1 MKILIVND
9 DGLNFEGLHILVKA
23 AKNFGQVF
31 VSVPYEHQSATS
43 NSITIKSKIN
53 VYQDVKPIEGA
64 ETILVDGTPS
74 DCVRVAHKVY
84 KDAFDLVLSGI
95 NHGPNLATDIIYSGT
110 VGAAREAA
118 ILGIPAIALS
128 APRNFY
134 DNLEYNVKVVLNEIL
149 SKNLQ
154 HQADI
159 LNVNFPDVAEPL
171 GIKWT
176 KQGKRIF
183 FADFNHIKNESYKV
197 VYSLINYDEEND
209 VDSIAVDNKYI
220 AITPLKVDQTDYE
233 LLKKFSA

>member
-1 MKILIVND
+1 MSNYIGEKSEMKILIVND

-154 HQADI
+154 QDRKSTR
-159 LNVNFPDVAEPL
+159 LNSSHL
-171 GIKWT
+171 
-176 KQGKRIF
+176 
-183 FADFNHIKNESYKV
+183 
-197 VYSLINYDEEND
+197 
-209 VDSIAVDNKYI
+209 
-220 AITPLKVDQTDYE
+220 
-233 LLKKFSA
+233 